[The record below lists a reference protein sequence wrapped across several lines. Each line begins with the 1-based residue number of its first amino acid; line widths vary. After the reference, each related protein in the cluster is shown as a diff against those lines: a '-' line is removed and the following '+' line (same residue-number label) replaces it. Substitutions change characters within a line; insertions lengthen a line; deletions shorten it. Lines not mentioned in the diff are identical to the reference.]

1 MLNKKGVFLIKI
13 CGFSFS
19 YKISRLKTMEPM
31 FLHGNNWGSLWGSFA
46 QAELFSSALWTSA
59 FPSSFFFFPAL
70 KSTST
75 FLAKG
80 SSSQIE
86 GQGKGSL
93 VWC

>member
-59 FPSSFFFFPAL
+59 FPSSFFFFL
-70 KSTST
+70 
-75 FLAKG
+75 L
-80 SSSQIE
+80 SSQHQLSLQKE
-86 GQGKGSL
+86 VQVRSKAKEKGH
-93 VWC
+93 